1 MLLVL
6 IEIAKSVV
14 FSSFEVAT
22 VILIVGLIVEI
33 KEDIKGN
40 STTPNV
46 RKFVHRIGK

>member
-22 VILIVGLIVEI
+22 VLLIVGLIVEI
-33 KEDIKGN
+33 KETPSSPNLIKY
-40 STTPNV
+40 V
-46 RKFVHRIGK
+46 DMIGK